1 MLRGALELAEAGF
14 VPGGARSNRSYL
26 GEALLTS
33 GVSDAM
39 LSVFLDPQTSGGLL
53 FAVHPDDARAL
64 SDELAAAGELA
75 VEIGQLVQ
83 GSGKVVLQG
92 QE

>member
-1 MLRGALELAEAGF
+1 
-14 VPGGARSNRSYL
+14 
-26 GEALLTS
+26 
-33 GVSDAM
+33 M

-64 SDELAAAGELA
+64 DELAAAGELA
-75 VEIGQLVQ
+75 AEIGQLVQ